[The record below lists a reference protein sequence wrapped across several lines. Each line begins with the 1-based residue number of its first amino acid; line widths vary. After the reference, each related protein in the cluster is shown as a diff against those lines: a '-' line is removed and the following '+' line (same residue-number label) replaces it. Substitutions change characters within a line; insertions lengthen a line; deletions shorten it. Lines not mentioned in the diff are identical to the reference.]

1 MHRPVGPVCGSRR
14 PANCRSGALLNH
26 RGNAR
31 AHHHSRTTQAEIR
44 RQYLKLAKETHPD
57 VSAGDDAAFRRV
69 SWAYEQLS
77 GEREELPGPS
87 TPWQARRPASPGAK
101 AYHRDQQGVAKAM
114 MAMQLAAAGKRADA
128 LELLLSAST
137 GKLPGAGEKAAL
149 FVFDTC
155 TAHSFSQQPVEHA
168 KVCCLAIHSGGEG
181 GRCARS
187 ATRVLT
193 RRLRRRRRWPRFGDG
208 CSSTTP
214 WTRRLARRGSGRAYA
229 RCARGTFLRLPDS
242 QQSEQMTQGLRGT
255 CGGTCPLE

>member
-1 MHRPVGPVCGSRR
+1 M
-14 PANCRSGALLNH
+14 
-26 RGNAR
+26 
-31 AHHHSRTTQAEIR
+31 
-44 RQYLKLAKETHPD
+44 
-57 VSAGDDAAFRRV
+57 SAGDDAAFRRV

-77 GEREELPGPS
+77 GKREELSGPS

-149 FVFDTC
+149 FVFDSC

-168 KVCCLAIHSGGEG
+168 KVCCLATHSGGEG
-181 GRCARS
+181 GRCARC

-193 RRLRRRRRWPRFGDG
+193 LSVASAPQVAALWRWLLQHDAVDAQACEAWKWKGIRALR
-208 CSSTTP
+208 P
-214 WTRRLARRGSGRAYA
+214 WDFLEATRLAAERADDPGFA
-229 RCARGTFLRLPDS
+229 RNVWRDMPS
-242 QQSEQMTQGLRGT
+242 
-255 CGGTCPLE
+255 

>member
-1 MHRPVGPVCGSRR
+1 VKACLCLPTMHRLVSAAYPACHARMRMAALDRAEPRLSRR
-14 PANCRSGALLNH
+14 LCTDRSDPYAVLGVPQTAD
-26 RGNAR
+26 
-31 AHHHSRTTQAEIR
+31 QAEVR

-77 GEREELPGPS
+77 GKREELEGPS

-149 FVFDTC
+149 FVFDSC

-168 KVCCLAIHSGGEG
+168 KVWLLPCHARQRG
-181 GRCARS
+181 GRTVCALRH
-187 ATRVLT
+187 AGAHTVARVGAAGGHSLAMAAPA
-193 RRLRRRRRWPRFGDG
+193 RRR
-208 CSSTTP
+208 
-214 WTRRLARRGSGRAYA
+214 GRA
-229 RCARGTFLRLPDS
+229 
-242 QQSEQMTQGLRGT
+242 GLRGVEVEGHT
-255 CGGTCPLE
+255 RAATVGLS

>member
-1 MHRPVGPVCGSRR
+1 MHRPLGPICSSRCT
-14 PANCRSGALLNH
+14 ANCRSGTLLKPTPALPHLTTH
-26 RGNAR
+26 ALTTT
-31 AHHHSRTTQAEIR
+31 ARTTQAEIR

-77 GEREELPGPS
+77 GKREELSGPS

-168 KVCCLAIHSGGEG
+168 KVCCLARRSGGG
-181 GRCARS
+181 GRTVCAQRYAGAHTVGCVGAAGGRS
-187 ATRVLT
+187 LAVAAPA
-193 RRLRRRRRWPRFGDG
+193 RRR
-208 CSSTTP
+208 
-214 WTRRLARRGSGRAYA
+214 GRA
-229 RCARGTFLRLPDS
+229 
-242 QQSEQMTQGLRGT
+242 GLRG
-255 CGGTCPLE
+255 LEVEGHTRAATLGLS